1 MKLKFRYT
9 ERFVGVFIATAML
22 ILIIIIGLVIADKK
36 LFQKKYE
43 FKTKFNDAVGLS
55 TTTPIYFKGYKIG
68 SVKEFTLNEFNE
80 IEAIVEIYEEFRNK
94 IIQESAFNKLINP
107 ITSTSSIEFLE
118 GPNSTKLLAENGFI
132 PSLDLPEG
140 KLLLSL
146 KKVRRSGDVVSS
158 VIANIDEFFTNL
170 NLDDNSG
177 EGAVFRALVNF
188 ADLSEKMNSLT
199 DNVVRFLGKLE
210 KDKNYDDGAL
220 FRALN
225 NAADIS
231 EKLQDVTNKLD
242 YTLSLADTLILNYK
256 NPEGLAGKLLDPDGT
271 LILKPMEEVLK
282 TSNQTLLEVSEF
294 MKYINSKSDE
304 LSSLAVSLQ
313 IVLRETQKTLETL
326 NNNPIINFGYKPSQK
341 YSSSGNKINIKD
353 LDLK

>member
-9 ERFVGVFIATAML
+9 ERFVGIFIATAFL
-22 ILIIIIGLVIADKK
+22 IVVILVGLIIVDKK
-36 LFQKKYE
+36 IFQKKYS

-55 TTTPIYFKGYKIG
+55 TTTPIYFKGYRIG
-68 SVKEFTLNEFNE
+68 SVKEFYLNEFNE
-80 IEAIVEIYEEFRNK
+80 IETIVEIHEEFRNK
-94 IIQESAFNKLINP
+94 IIQESALNKLVNP
-107 ITSTSSIEFLE
+107 ITSISSIEYLE
-118 GPNSTKLLAENGFI
+118 GPNPTKLLQENGFI

-140 KLLLSL
+140 KLLLTQ
-146 KKVRRSGDVVSS
+146 KKVKRSGDVVSS

-177 EGAVFRALVNF
+177 EGAVFRALVNL

-199 DNVVRFLGKLE
+199 DNVVNFLGKLE
-210 KDKNYDDGAL
+210 KDKNYNDGAF

-231 EKLQDVTNKLD
+231 EKLQDITVKLD
-242 YTLSLADTLILNYK
+242 YTLSLADTLLLNYK
-256 NPEGLAGKLLDPDGT
+256 TPDGLAVKLIDPDGT
-271 LILKPMEEVLK
+271 QIFKPMEEVLK
-282 TSNQTLLEVSEF
+282 TSNQTLTEVSEF
-294 MKYINSKSDE
+294 IKYINSKSDE
-304 LSSLAVSLQ
+304 FSSLAVSLQ

-326 NNNPIINFGYKPSQK
+326 NNNPIINFGYKPTQR